1 MKNYLLILLS
11 AGTVVLGAALPA
23 TGWAAYPEKP
33 IRMIVSFPPGSGT
46 DTNARYA
53 AKKMSEK
60 LGVPVLVENKP
71 GGNSFIAAETVVNAK
86 PDGYTL
92 LFASNSPV
100 ATNVAM
106 FKSLPYDP
114 VKGLTPLAKLS
125 YGAMGVAVNASSPY
139 ATMAQLL
146 SYAKANPGKL
156 NYGSGS
162 ASYRI
167 ATELFLSMAQI
178 SARQI
183 PYKGASPALTDL
195 ASGQVDLVFA
205 DYGAILPLEKAG
217 KVRIIAVTGS
227 ERLATAPSIPTLKE
241 LGYPQYYMVNWT
253 AAFGPAGLHDEISA
267 LLSRTL
273 ENIYKTEDAKAFLA
287 RINWEAFPGN
297 SDALA
302 QFQRDEI
309 ERWSSAAK
317 RAGIAQQ

>member
-1 MKNYLLILLS
+1 MKKSPL
-11 AGTVVLGAALPA
+11 AALWATAVLAAAIAPA
-23 TGWAAYPEKP
+23 AGWAAYPEKP
-33 IRMIVSFPPGSGT
+33 IKMIVSFPPGSGT

-53 AKKMSEK
+53 AKNMSEK

-71 GGNSFIAAETVVNAK
+71 GGNSFIAAEAVANAK

-125 YGAMGVAVNASSPY
+125 FGAMGVAVNASAPY
-139 ATMAQLL
+139 SSIPQLL
-146 SYAKANPGKL
+146 EYAKKHPGKM

-178 SARQI
+178 TARQI

-195 ASGQVDLVFA
+195 ASGQVDFVFA
-205 DYGAILPLEKAG
+205 DYGAILPLANAG
-217 KVRIIAVTGS
+217 KVNIIAVTGTD
-227 ERLATAPSIPTLKE
+227 RLATAPSIPTLKE
-241 LGYPQYYMVNWT
+241 LGYPDYYMVNWT
-253 AAFGPAGLHDEISA
+253 AAFGPAGLPDHVRD
-267 LLSRTL
+267 LLSQTL
-273 ENIYKTEDAKAFLA
+273 EDIYRTDDAKAFLA
-287 RINWEAFPGN
+287 KINWEAFPGN
-297 SDALA
+297 SGDLA
-302 QFQRDEI
+302 RFQRTEI
-309 ERWSSAAK
+309 ERWSQAAA
-317 RAGIAQQ
+317 RAGIPKQ

>member
-1 MKNYLLILLS
+1 MKQFPL
-11 AGTVVLGAALPA
+11 AALWVTAMLAAASVPVA
-23 TGWAAYPEKP
+23 GWAAYPEKP
-33 IRMIVSFPPGSGT
+33 IKMIVSFPPGSGT

-53 AKKMSEK
+53 AKNMSEK

-71 GGNSFIAAETVVNAK
+71 GGNSFIAAEAVAHAK

-125 YGAMGVAVNASSPY
+125 FGAMGVAVNASAPY
-139 ATMAQLL
+139 SSIPQLL
-146 SYAKANPGKL
+146 DYARKHPEKM

-178 SARQI
+178 TARQI

-195 ASGQVDLVFA
+195 ASGQVDFVFA
-205 DYGAILPLEKAG
+205 DYGAILPLANAG
-217 KVRIIAVTGS
+217 KVKIIAVTGTD
-227 ERLATAPSIPTLKE
+227 RLATAPSIPTLKE
-241 LGYPQYYMVNWT
+241 LGYQDYYMVNWT
-253 AAFGPAGLHDEISA
+253 AAFGPAGLPDNVRD
-267 LLSRTL
+267 LLGKTL
-273 ENIYKTEDAKAFLA
+273 EDIYRTDDAKAFLA
-287 RINWEAFPGN
+287 KINWEAFPGD
-297 SDALA
+297 SADLGR
-302 QFQRDEI
+302 FQRTEI
-309 ERWSSAAK
+309 ERWSKAAE
-317 RAGIAQQ
+317 RAGIAKQ

>member
-1 MKNYLLILLS
+1 MKNYLLTLLYS
-11 AGTVVLGAALPA
+11 TASVFGVALPT
-23 TGWAAYPEKP
+23 TGWTAYPEKP
-33 IRMIVSFPPGSGT
+33 IRLIVSFPPGSGT

-53 AKKMSEK
+53 AKNMSEK

-71 GGNSFIAAETVVNAK
+71 GGNSFIAAEAVSNAK

-114 VKGLTPLAKLS
+114 VKDLTPLAKLS
-125 YGAMGVAVNASSPY
+125 YGAMGVAVNASAPY
-139 ATMAQLL
+139 ETIEQLL
-146 SYAKANPGKL
+146 SYAKAHPDKM

-178 SARQI
+178 TARQI

-195 ASGQVDLVFA
+195 ASGQVDFVFA
-205 DYGAILPLEKAG
+205 DYGAILPLAKAG
-217 KVRIIAVTGS
+217 KVKIIAVTGTN
-227 ERLATAPSIPTLKE
+227 RLASAPSIPTLKE
-241 LGYPQYYMVNWT
+241 LGYPEYYMVNWT
-253 AAFGPAGLHDEISA
+253 AAFGPAGLPNDVSA
-267 LLSRTL
+267 LLSKTL
-273 ENIYKTEDAKAFLA
+273 EDIYSTEDANAFLA
-287 RINWEAFPGN
+287 KINWEAFPGGAE
-297 SDALA
+297 ALA

-309 ERWSSAAK
+309 ERWSSAAN
-317 RAGIAQQ
+317 RAGIPKQ

>member
-1 MKNYLLILLS
+1 MKTSPL
-11 AGTVVLGAALPA
+11 AALWITAALVASITPA
-23 TGWAAYPEKP
+23 AGWAAYPEKP
-33 IRMIVSFPPGSGT
+33 IKMIVSFPPGSGT

-53 AKKMSEK
+53 AKNMSEK

-71 GGNSFIAAETVVNAK
+71 GGNSFIAAEAVANAK

-125 YGAMGVAVNASSPY
+125 FGAMGVAVNASAPY
-139 ATMAQLL
+139 SSIPQLVEHAKKHSGTM
-146 SYAKANPGKL
+146 

-178 SARQI
+178 TARQI

-195 ASGQVDLVFA
+195 ASGQVDFVFA
-205 DYGAILPLEKAG
+205 DYGAILPLANAG
-217 KVRIIAVTGS
+217 KVKIIAVTGTD
-227 ERLATAPSIPTLKE
+227 RLATAPSIPTLKE
-241 LGYPQYYMVNWT
+241 LGYPDYYMVNWT
-253 AAFGPAGLHDEISA
+253 AAFGPAGLPDNLRD
-267 LLSRTL
+267 LLSKTL
-273 ENIYKTEDAKAFLA
+273 EDIYQTDDAKAFLA
-287 RINWEAFPGN
+287 KINWEAFPG
-297 SDALA
+297 DANDLA
-302 QFQRDEI
+302 GFQRTEI
-309 ERWSSAAK
+309 ERWSQAAA
-317 RAGIAQQ
+317 RAGIPKQ

>member
-1 MKNYLLILLS
+1 MKKSISIALSMVIPLFGLL
-11 AGTVVLGAALPA
+11 APA
-23 TGWAAYPEKP
+23 TGWTAYPDKP
-33 IRMIVSFPPGSGT
+33 IKMIVSFPPGSGT

-71 GGNSFIAAETVVNAK
+71 GANSFIAAETVANAK
-86 PDGYTL
+86 ADGYTL

-125 YGAMGVAVNASSPY
+125 FGAMGVAVNASSPY
-139 ATMAQLL
+139 ASIATLVSQ
-146 SYAKANPGKL
+146 AKSNPGKM

-167 ATELFLSMAQI
+167 ATELFLSMAGI

-183 PYKGASPALTDL
+183 PYKGAAPALTDL
-195 ASGQVDLVFA
+195 ASGQVDFVFA
-205 DYGAILPLEKAG
+205 DYGAILPLANAG
-217 KVRIIAVTGS
+217 KVRIIAVTGTD
-227 ERLATAPSIPTLKE
+227 RLATAQSIPTLKE
-241 LGYPQYYMVNWT
+241 LGYPEYYMVNWT
-253 AAFGPAGLHDEISA
+253 AAFGPAGLPAQIRDKLA
-267 LLSRTL
+267 GTL

-287 RINWEAFPGN
+287 RINWEAFPGG
-297 SDALA
+297 SDDLA
-302 QFQRDEI
+302 RFQSAEI
-309 ERWSSAAK
+309 QRWSAAAQE
-317 RAGIAQQ
+317 AGIPKQ